1 MPFAQYI
8 NGVAK
13 TENRMILIYDMEQF
27 LNLNE
32 ELQLEQALLNK
43 KRKEKS
49 INSINQNEGGGCY
62 V

>member
-1 MPFAQYI
+1 MPFAQCI

-49 INSINQNEGGGCY
+49 INSINQNEGEGCY